1 MSEEQQPRA
10 ERRQETGQQGV
21 GQQNNAADRAVQF
34 IAHSGTINV
43 HQATPADPAPAV
55 AAAEPKRRRLRRA
68 IVLTSTGA
76 GAAAVALVVGT
87 LAWTGSGPFDRV
99 EETGDARGLTT
110 AVESTSPSASPSP
123 SATATATA
131 SRTAS
136 SASPGT
142 EPTVEKPAKELA
154 EPAPSSA
161 PTEKRTSPSVDFTEQ
176 ANTHCGTFRD
186 IVHSSAI
193 KIRACS
199 QVNPDR
205 RTATFGMQVWN
216 TGVKP
221 VTVSTMV
228 KQFRSGAQADCPG
241 MSSPR
246 RKIDINPGDS
256 WWSDLSLCGAEGLD
270 FEPFQAVAYAVEDP
284 AGNMDP
290 TSPMGVNSISLTLN
304 DKGQVLCKYGN
315 AWTPC

>member
-1 MSEEQQPRA
+1 M
-10 ERRQETGQQGV
+10 
-21 GQQNNAADRAVQF
+21 
-34 IAHSGTINV
+34 
-43 HQATPADPAPAV
+43 
-55 AAAEPKRRRLRRA
+55 
-68 IVLTSTGA
+68 
-76 GAAAVALVVGT
+76 
-87 LAWTGSGPFDRV
+87 
-99 EETGDARGLTT
+99 
-110 AVESTSPSASPSP
+110 
-123 SATATATA
+123 
-131 SRTAS
+131 
-136 SASPGT
+136 
-142 EPTVEKPAKELA
+142 
-154 EPAPSSA
+154 
-161 PTEKRTSPSVDFTEQ
+161 
-176 ANTHCGTFRD
+176 
-186 IVHSSAI
+186 HSSAI

-315 AWTPC
+315 AWTPSERTGRRRRHRRLSRPQPRTSRPVASRRVASRKG